1 MKQENNWDFHARLY
15 RERIESIPKYIYR
28 ALQMENKE
36 NKENEFSLLS
46 EKVEI

>member
-1 MKQENNWDFHARLY
+1 MPGC
-15 RERIESIPKYIYR
+15 IEKGLRVSQNIYR